1 MFFLANVTLP
11 RPIPYSFTV
20 TSFTGSVEL
29 CVLCARGDRS
39 PRAESHCTSRSY
51 ALTTSSGWPPA
62 KYHYN
67 VKSVRAGNMQVASLA
82 ASAHDIELAV

>member
-39 PRAESHCTSRSY
+39 PNPLNLI
-51 ALTTSSGWPPA
+51 ALPA
-62 KYHYN
+62 VTH
-67 VKSVRAGNMQVASLA
+67 
-82 ASAHDIELAV
+82 